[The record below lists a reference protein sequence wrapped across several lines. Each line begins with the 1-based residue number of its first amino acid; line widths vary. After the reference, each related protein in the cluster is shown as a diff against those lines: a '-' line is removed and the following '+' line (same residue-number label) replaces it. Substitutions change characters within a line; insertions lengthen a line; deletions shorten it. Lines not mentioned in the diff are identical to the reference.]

1 MSNFLKA
8 LGILV
13 GVTTILILAVPLLT
27 GLLAV
32 LGGLLAGVFA
42 IGVGVVGAFGGW
54 ILVILI
60 PVAITYY
67 IMKQKKGE

>member
-1 MSNFLKA
+1 MSKFVKA
-8 LGILV
+8 LAILV
-13 GVTTILILAVPLLT
+13 GVTTVLILAVPLLT

-42 IGVGVVGAFGGW
+42 IGIGVVGAFGGW

-60 PVAITYY
+60 PIAITYW
-67 IMKQKKGE
+67 IMKEKKGE